1 MLPPVRLWLPLLVVT
16 LGCGGG
22 PKKVVEEPPPPPLG
36 PEEIGPVPPELKH
49 VETDAYSADIEAPPT
64 AAVKEKVQ
72 ATVIVRAKAGLEVSS
87 SDDWRLVTK
96 APSDVNVTTPVLTKT
111 SARLLKNSVTYLVT
125 IVPLRAGVRHVTFKL
140 GGSVCDEQFCDV
152 VGDQL
157 SWNLE
162 VK

>member
-1 MLPPVRLWLPLLVVT
+1 VLAYALCGW
-16 LGCGGG
+16 GCGGSG
-22 PKKVVEEPPPPPLG
+22 QKALTPEAPPRPLG
-36 PEEIGPVPPELKH
+36 PEEIGPVPAELKH
-49 VETDAYSADIEAPPT
+49 VETDAYSADVEAPPT

-72 ATVIVRAKAGLEVSS
+72 ATIVVRAKPGLAMSM
-87 SDDWRLVTK
+87 SDDWRLVTS
-96 APSDVNVTTPVLTKT
+96 APSDVDVTTPVLTKT

-125 IVPLRAGVRHVTFKL
+125 VVPLRAGVRHVTFKL

-152 VGDQL
+152 VGDLL